1 MVSILITSYLQFY
14 SLAPWS
20 SRGAALL
27 QLTGDIEFNRDIRAK
42 AIGMDMHLNEFGL
55 WRWSNGL
62 NGKRDPKA
70 DTKFWELV
78 KAETE
83 EEILNEL
90 GMGYVEPVKRNFA
103 NVVGKRPPRKR
114 KA

>member
-1 MVSILITSYLQFY
+1 M
-14 SLAPWS
+14 
-20 SRGAALL
+20 
-27 QLTGDIEFNRDIRAK
+27 QLTGDIEFNRDIRVK
-42 AIGMDMHLNEFGL
+42 AISMNMHLNEFGL

-62 NGKRDPKA
+62 NGKHDPEA
-70 DTKFWELV
+70 DEPDKKFWELV

-90 GMGYVEPVKRNFA
+90 GMAYIEPEKRNFS
-103 NVVGKRPPRKR
+103 NVIGKKAPRKR

>member
-1 MVSILITSYLQFY
+1 M
-14 SLAPWS
+14 
-20 SRGAALL
+20 
-27 QLTGDIEFNRDIRAK
+27 QLTGDIEFNRDIRVK
-42 AIGMDMHLNEFGL
+42 AISMNMHLNEFGL

-62 NGKRDPKA
+62 NGKHDPETDK
-70 DTKFWELV
+70 KFWELV

-90 GMGYVEPVKRNFA
+90 GMEYIEPEKRNFC
-103 NVVGKRPPRKR
+103 NVIGKKAPRKR